1 VAPPQYVAPAA
12 VASRKGAPIGGL
24 LALAGGAA
32 AIGSAWLPWL
42 VNGNDIVIK
51 PVDDLP
57 ALSDLT
63 KDPTSLA
70 NGDYLLAAGIIAA
83 VVGLVLLLKL
93 APRLSPLLA
102 ILVIAAGALVIG
114 VEIST
119 YNNVSELIK
128 SDPTYS
134 IGNGLYVGIGGGVVA
149 VLGGL
154 AALLHK

>member
-1 VAPPQYVAPAA
+1 VAPAA
-12 VASRKGAPIGGL
+12 AASRRGAPIGGL

-32 AIGSAWLPWL
+32 AIASAWLPWA
-42 VNGNDIVIK
+42 VNGSDSVRK
-51 PVDDLP
+51 PIDAMP
-57 ALSDLT
+57 ALSDLSN
-63 KDPTSLA
+63 DPTNLV
-70 NGDYLLAAGIIAA
+70 NGDYLLAGGIVAA
-83 VVGLVLLLKL
+83 VLGLILLVRL
-93 APRLSPLLA
+93 APRLGPLFA

-119 YNNVSELIK
+119 YNMVTELIK
-128 SDPTYS
+128 SDPTDS